1 MPSTQLLGASLNMV
15 AGAVA
20 PTALPTPEGVAPENQ
35 LFASTLA
42 ELLADFLGTGTE
54 ADGGSAQFASEGGLN
69 PQDLAALAAA
79 LQSEG
84 QSLSAENG
92 ESLPAM
98 LRALGI
104 GIGEKGGETPLPG
117 LPEEALALLNLQTEL
132 DAATD
137 SALPTATPLLAAQ
150 VIATAEPSAPV
161 LHGRG
166 LAQFAQQLRTGS
178 LPTAQTL
185 SKLGESTSDQADSLT
200 SNLLPS
206 LQRAPLTDYV
216 PLSTSIPRFDID
228 FTGAKLIPTTS
239 GEVVPLASVGS
250 MTTAALATN
259 STTLPPIPA
268 IQTPLHQPGFNQE
281 LGERVLWMTKNQMP
295 MADIRINPPHLGP
308 IEVRVTVVNDQ
319 ISVVMSAQHSTT
331 RDALEIALPR
341 LREMFADS
349 GLTLSDANVANQSSQ
364 QQRQAASDQG
374 ANRNNGS
381 LNDGNNSAM
390 GGDNPS
396 ELESTTRLGSGQGV
410 LDVFA

>member
-15 AGAVA
+15 AGAIA
-20 PTALPTPEGVAPENQ
+20 PAAPSAPDGIAPENQ

-42 ELLADFLGTGTE
+42 ELLADFLGTG
-54 ADGGSAQFASEGGLN
+54 ADVEGGAAQFASESGLN

-104 GIGEKGGETPLPG
+104 GIGEKGGETPLQG
-117 LPEEALALLNLQTEL
+117 MSEENLALLNLQAEL
-132 DAATD
+132 DAASE
-137 SALPTATPLLAAQ
+137 SALPTAAPFLAVQA
-150 VIATAEPSAPV
+150 VATAEPSAPV

-166 LAQFAQQLRTGS
+166 LAQFAQQLRTGPM
-178 LPTAQTL
+178 PTAQTIT
-185 SKLGESTSDQADSLT
+185 KLGELKSDHMDSLT
-200 SNLLPS
+200 TNLAPT

-228 FTGAKLIPTTS
+228 FTGTKFMPTTN

-250 MTTAALATN
+250 MTTAALTSS

-319 ISVVMSAQHSTT
+319 ISVVMSAHHSTT
-331 RDALEIALPR
+331 RDALEMALPR

-364 QQRQAASDQG
+364 QQRQAASDQS
-374 ANRNNGS
+374 ANRDDGAFKDG
-381 LNDGNNSAM
+381 NDGALRGESA
-390 GGDNPS
+390 S
-396 ELESTTRLGSGQGV
+396 ESEVTTRLGSGQGV